1 MAISFKNTK
10 GAAQKGAEAIKYKD
24 GENTVR
30 IFGDVQPSYTY
41 WVKGSNNKDIPLEC
55 LSFDRSKEKFT
66 NVEVDHVRK
75 VWPELKCSWSYKVMA
90 IDPADGKAK
99 VLHLKKKLFEQ
110 IMSAAE
116 DLNLD
121 PTDPDTGFDLV
132 FERKKT
138 GPLAF
143 NVEYTLKV
151 LKLKSRSLTEAERE
165 TIANAKSID
174 ELIPRPTADDIKAS
188 IDRIQNGTD
197 GDEGKTESAA
207 TTDAEAINDLP

>member
-30 IFGDVQPSYTY
+30 IFGDVQCSYTY

-66 NVEVDHVRK
+66 NVETDWVRK
-75 VWPELKCSWSYKVMA
+75 TWPELKCSWSYKIMA

-116 DLNLD
+116 DLGD
-121 PTDPDTGFDLV
+121 PTDPDTGWDLV

-138 GPLAF
+138 GALAF

-151 LKLKSRSLTEAERE
+151 LRCKPRSLTEAERE
-165 TIANAKSID
+165 TIANAKHID
-174 ELIPRPTADDIKAS
+174 ELCPRPTADDIKAS

-197 GDEGKTESAA
+197 GDEKTDTPEAS
-207 TTDAEAINDLP
+207 DKEAISDL

>member
-10 GAAQKGAEAIKYKD
+10 GAAQKGADAYKYKD
-24 GENTVR
+24 GENSVR

-41 WVKGSNNKDIPLEC
+41 WVKGTNNKDIPLEC

-66 NVEVDHVRK
+66 NVETDHVRK
-75 VWPELKCSWSYKVMA
+75 TWPELKCSWSYKVMCV
-90 IDPADGKAK
+90 DPTDGKAK

-116 DLNLD
+116 DLGD
-121 PTDPDTGFDLV
+121 PTDLDTGWNLV
-132 FERKKT
+132 FDKKKN

-151 LKLKSRSLTEAERE
+151 LRCKPSAVSDADRE
-165 TIANAKSID
+165 TIANAKHID

-197 GDEGKTESAA
+197 DEKEETSAPSN
-207 TTDAEAINDLP
+207 DAEAINDLP

>member
-41 WVKGSNNKDIPLEC
+41 WVKGTNNKDIPLEC

-66 NVEVDHVRK
+66 NVETDHVRK
-75 VWPELKCSWSYKVMA
+75 TWPELKCSWSYKVMA

-99 VLHLKKKLFEQ
+99 VMHLKKKLFEQ

-116 DLNLD
+116 DLGD
-121 PTDPDTGFDLV
+121 PTDPDTGWDLV
-132 FERKKT
+132 FSKT
-138 GPLAF
+138 KNGPLAF

-151 LKLKSRSLTEAERE
+151 LRCKPRPLTEAERE
-165 TIANAKSID
+165 TIANAKHID
-174 ELIPRPTADDIKAS
+174 ELIPRPTADDILAS
-188 IDRIQNGTD
+188 IARIQSGTD
-197 GDEGKTESAA
+197 GEEGTEKEQ
-207 TTDAEAINDLP
+207 DASTKEAIADL